1 MVPTST
7 AGTSRKIEVFFRSA
21 CETPQ
26 ARVVTPRTKSHIR
39 PRFQKRVRWKGY
51 KKRDLY
57 GADRRLPGN
66 APIKIEQ
73 FE

>member
-1 MVPTST
+1 MAPTST
-7 AGTSRKIEVFFRSA
+7 AGTARKIEVFFRSA
-21 CETPQ
+21 CEVSQ
-26 ARVVTPRTKSHIR
+26 ARVVTPGTKSHIR

-66 APIKIEQ
+66 APIKMKQIE
-73 FE
+73 